1 VTILTAS
8 GNLPHLLDGPEER
21 GQLAT
26 ASSPGIHFAGAF
38 GVLHLDPLEP
48 RTPRLPH
55 QRLGPVAQL
64 AASMALHV
72 AFVLTGASLAST
84 LRPSLEARRPE
95 PLTDLQ
101 SQYVRLVFLVS
112 ELPRTTGGGGG
123 GGNQR
128 PDPVRRAQGIGSD
141 PITLRVQRRPSPP
154 ASAAT
159 PDAPAVEAVPSIRS
173 IVLDAKPLASGFFNQ
188 TGLPASGVLSGPST
202 GPGSGGGVGTGRGT
216 GIGPGRGPGLG
227 PGSGGG
233 TGGGVYRPGGSVS
246 APRLIKEVRPKYTS
260 DAMTRKIQ
268 GAVLLEAIVTADG
281 CTTQIRVVRSLDAGG
296 LDQEAVAAVAQ
307 WRFEPGRLGPAPV
320 DVLVT
325 IDVGFW
331 IR

>member
-1 VTILTAS
+1 
-8 GNLPHLLDGPEER
+8 
-21 GQLAT
+21 
-26 ASSPGIHFAGAF
+26 
-38 GVLHLDPLEP
+38 VLHLDPLEP

-55 QRLGPVAQL
+55 RRLGAVAQL
-64 AASMALHV
+64 AVSTALHV
-72 AFVLTGASLAST
+72 AFVLIAAFLAST
-84 LRPSLEARRPE
+84 LAPGIDAFRPE
-95 PLTDLQ
+95 PMTDLPRQ
-101 SQYVRLVFLVS
+101 DVRLVFLVS
-112 ELPRTTGGGGG
+112 ELPPTAGGGGG

-128 PDPVRRAQGIGSD
+128 PEPIRRALGVGSD

-154 ASAAT
+154 APVT
-159 PDAPAVEAVPSIRS
+159 APAAPAAEDVPSIPS

-281 CTTQIRVVRSLDAGG
+281 CATQIRIVRSLDAGG
-296 LDQEAVAAVAQ
+296 LDQEALAAVAQ
-307 WRFEPGRLGPAPV
+307 WRFEPGRLGAAPV